1 MLATARLLT
10 ESEDTDRP
18 RTGGFVS
25 PDQILPPP
33 SPTHAPIA
41 PRSNPMAGIGLKV
54 TSVAVFL
61 SMASLLKA
69 SEGIP
74 PGQLVFFRSF
84 FAILP
89 IVLFLVVRGEFVAG
103 IKTERPLGH
112 LWRGL
117 VGVCGMG
124 FAFFALTRLPLPEA
138 VAIQYAMPLLIVVF
152 GALILKE
159 DVRLYRWSAVAI
171 GMVGVAIMM
180 WPRLSLFSGGA
191 GPVDAVAAGAL
202 AALAGSVFGAFASI
216 LVRNLVQTERS
227 ATVVLY
233 FSITC
238 SLVALVTVPFG
249 WVWPTPAQLA
259 MLVGAGIAGGIGQIL
274 LTESYRHA
282 DVSVIAPFEYTSL
295 LLSIIIGYF
304 VFRDVPTLEMLI
316 GAVIVV
322 AAGIFI
328 IYREHRLG
336 IETRKAREATPSPPG

>member
-1 MLATARLLT
+1 
-10 ESEDTDRP
+10 
-18 RTGGFVS
+18 
-25 PDQILPPP
+25 
-33 SPTHAPIA
+33 
-41 PRSNPMAGIGLKV
+41 MAGIGLKV

-89 IVLFLVVRGEFVAG
+89 IVAFLIARGQLVEGV
-103 IKTERPLGH
+103 KTRRPFSH

-117 VGVCGMG
+117 VGVGGMSFG
-124 FAFFALTRLPLPEA
+124 FIALTRLPLPEA

-159 DVRLYRWSAVAI
+159 TVRLYRWSAVAI
-171 GMVGVAIMM
+171 GMVGVGIIL
-180 WPRLSLFSGGA
+180 WPRLTLFSGGA
-191 GPVDAVAAGAL
+191 GPMNAVALGAL
-202 AALAGSVFGAFASI
+202 AALVASVFGAFASI

-233 FSITC
+233 FSVTC
-238 SLVALVTVPFG
+238 SLLALLTIPFG

-282 DVSVIAPFEYTSL
+282 DVSVVAPFEYTSL
-295 LLSIIIGYF
+295 LLSIVVGYVIF
-304 VFRDVPTLEMLI
+304 GDVPTLEMLV

-322 AAGIFI
+322 GAGIYI
-328 IYREHRLG
+328 IYREHQLG
-336 IETRKAREATPSPPG
+336 LERRRAREATPPPPG

>member
-1 MLATARLLT
+1 M
-10 ESEDTDRP
+10 
-18 RTGGFVS
+18 V
-25 PDQILPPP
+25 
-33 SPTHAPIA
+33 
-41 PRSNPMAGIGLKV
+41 GIGLKV
-54 TSVAVFL
+54 ASVAVFL

-69 SEGIP
+69 AEGIP

-89 IVLFLVVRGEFVAG
+89 IVVFLIVRGEFVAG

-124 FAFFALTRLPLPEA
+124 LGFFALTRLPLPEA

-152 GALILKE
+152 GALFLKE
-159 DVRLYRWSAVAI
+159 TVRLYRWSAVAVGMI
-171 GMVGVAIMM
+171 GVGIIL
-180 WPRLSLFSGGA
+180 WPRLGVLTGNA
-191 GPVDAVAAGAL
+191 GPMDAIAVGAL
-202 AALAGSVFGAFASI
+202 AALLSSVFGAFATI

-238 SLVALVTVPFG
+238 SLVALVTAPFG
-249 WVWPTPAQLA
+249 WVWPTSAQAA
-259 MLVGAGIAGGIGQIL
+259 MLVGAGIAGGIAQIL

-282 DVSVIAPFEYTSL
+282 DVSVVAPFEYVSL
-295 LLSIIIGYF
+295 LLSIIIGYVF
-304 VFRDVPTLEMLI
+304 FRDVPTLEMLI
-316 GAVIVV
+316 GALIVV

-328 IYREHRLG
+328 IYREHKLG
-336 IETRKAREATPSPPG
+336 LEQRKAREATPSPPG

>member
-1 MLATARLLT
+1 
-10 ESEDTDRP
+10 
-18 RTGGFVS
+18 
-25 PDQILPPP
+25 
-33 SPTHAPIA
+33 
-41 PRSNPMAGIGLKV
+41 MAGIGLKV
-54 TSVAVFL
+54 ASVAVFL

-89 IVLFLVVRGEFVAG
+89 IVLFLIARGEFVAG
-103 IKTERPLGH
+103 LKTKRPLGH
-112 LWRGL
+112 LGRGL

-124 FAFFALTRLPLPEA
+124 LGFFALTQLPLPEA

-152 GALILKE
+152 GAVFLKE
-159 DVRLYRWSAVAI
+159 TVRLYRWSAVAV
-171 GMVGVAIMM
+171 GMVGVGIIL
-180 WPRLSLFSGGA
+180 WPRLGVFAGSSGPMNA
-191 GPVDAVAAGAL
+191 LTVGAL
-202 AALAGSVFGAFASI
+202 AALLSSVFGAFATI

-238 SLVALVTVPFG
+238 SFVALVTVPFG
-249 WVWPTPAQLA
+249 WVWPTPTQAA

-274 LTESYRHA
+274 VTESYRHA
-282 DVSVIAPFEYTSL
+282 DVSVVAPFEYTSL
-295 LLSIIIGYF
+295 LLSIVVGYF

-322 AAGIFI
+322 GAGIFI